1 MAEGVR
7 GVMKRFWIQNRAAAE
22 GQCCVHSWEA
32 CWRRRGREAGGGEG
46 RDQLPGR
53 VPTGVQLEEVQ
64 GLHATG
70 DLDEDL
76 SSIPSNQVSG
86 ANYR

>member
-1 MAEGVR
+1 
-7 GVMKRFWIQNRAAAE
+7 MKRFWIQSRVAA
-22 GQCCVHSWEA
+22 GGWCCVST
-32 CWRRRGREAGGGEG
+32 RGQLARGGGEG
-46 RDQLPGR
+46 KQVVGGERGQLPGR
-53 VPTGVQLEEVQ
+53 VPTGVQLEEGQ